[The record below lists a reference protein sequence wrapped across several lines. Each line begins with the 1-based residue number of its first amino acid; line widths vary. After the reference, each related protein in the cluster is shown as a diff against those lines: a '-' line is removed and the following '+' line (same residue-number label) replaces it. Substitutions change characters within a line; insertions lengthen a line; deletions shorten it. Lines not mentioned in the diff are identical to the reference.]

1 MINITG
7 ASDGRVAP
15 IIAEILEKV
24 KGQSLIVVPTFNKA
38 KRLATSLSFLLRERY
53 SYCLRRRR
61 CWYSMKHAAMKA
73 CP

>member
-38 KRLATSLSFLLRERY
+38 KRLATDLSFFATRKIFILPPE
-53 SYCLRRRR
+53 
-61 CWYSMKHAAMKA
+61 
-73 CP
+73 

>member
-38 KRLATSLSFLLRERY
+38 KRLATDLSFFA
-53 SYCLRRRR
+53 SGGGD
-61 CWYSMKHAAMKA
+61 AGTV
-73 CP
+73 

>member
-24 KGQSLIVVPTFNKA
+24 KGQSLIVVQGKTIGDGPFFFCCEKDIHTA
-38 KRLATSLSFLLRERY
+38 SGGGDAGTV
-53 SYCLRRRR
+53 
-61 CWYSMKHAAMKA
+61 
-73 CP
+73 

>member
-38 KRLATSLSFLLRERY
+38 KRLATDLSFCCEKDIHTA
-53 SYCLRRRR
+53 SGGGD
-61 CWYSMKHAAMKA
+61 AGTV
-73 CP
+73 